1 MEKLLSFSG
10 RIRRQ
15 GFWIVGLAL
24 SIPNGIISYFSN
36 GMATGDNPNYFVLII
51 LWILSLAL
59 AIIGLSLSV
68 RRWHDLNKSGW
79 WVLINLIPIIGWIYS
94 LVMLGFMP
102 GDQGAN
108 SHGPAPEPGVL
119 L

>member
-15 GFWIVGLAL
+15 GWWIVGFGL
-24 SIPNGIISYFSN
+24 SIPNGIISYFAN
-36 GMATGDNPNYFVLII
+36 RDDQNVLFMIV
-51 LWILSLAL
+51 LWILSLVL
-59 AIIGLSLSV
+59 TIIGLSLSV

-79 WVLINLIPIIGWIYS
+79 WVLINLIPIVGWIYS